1 MQSTNVSLTLK
12 CKLVGSDQLR
22 RRTIPLVDGSIQT
35 IALRATIAELF
46 DLNEGAFKMY
56 YRDDDDDLVTLDSDE
71 DVQEALMIVQ
81 LASPKPILRLEVRP
95 EAFVQHLAR
104 GSPRSPI
111 LEQTEQAESVTTE
124 AAAVKEESSDN
135 ESFVMVPE
143 DAEEDAIRAEEDAEE
158 VAEQEEFNLVDPPAE
173 VAVVEVEPFNN
184 ESAFFMVAPSQLSP
198 ELREAILASFTAE
211 YVNDVEGGVGDY
223 LTEADLSSLGHH
235 GEWIV
240 EHYYERRVRKAR
252 DAAGVEA
259 AVAEIALLNSEMQEP
274 GWIVPSGLEVPPEMR
289 AAILDALTREYVED
303 IDGAVGAYF
312 DTVETELEETLGR
325 GADSMIERHIEKR
338 VRQALEQGG
347 ADAAAAEIGAIAGE
361 DWSLTLPPRR
371 SDSDSYSN
379 SSDSSGSD
387 SESDD
392 EDADVEVAEV
402 AEVVETEH
410 TWEGIWCDGCEMKP
424 LFGSRFMK
432 QLPNDTHDLCNA
444 CFGKLAE
451 AEQQQFN
458 LVDPPAVTA
467 ELVAQVPEV
476 EQPMDEAAAPASMEA
491 AFSIGDEAIYT
502 PTGEPVK
509 VLGVHFDDAPHTY
522 FTIQMPQGSERQ
534 TPADR
539 LIKTTESADCA
550 SEDATMQAFL
560 DCTDL
565 SASCIADIEHG
576 FEQEHAGEA
585 EAARAEDETEAAR
598 AAEAEDARAEAVA
611 AEVQAI
617 QSVAEAARVEA
628 ETEAARV
635 KAEAEAVEAEAARVA
650 EAEAAEAEA
659 EAEAARVAVEAARVA
674 AETEA
679 ARAKAVEAEAARVKA
694 EAEAAEAEAEAA
706 RVAAEAEAEAACVA
720 VEAEAAEAE
729 AARVKAEA
737 EAAEAVEAEAARVAV
752 EAEAAEASAVPLEWQ
767 SSIQALRDMGF
778 SSAVAGDSVLKA
790 QGDLEAA
797 LEAALNYVP
806 PAPPAAALVSIKP
819 EPVWEEAWN
828 HVLSELEEMGFDDVE
843 SNKRFVVASAGDL
856 KATVTALVADE
867 RSRR

>member
-22 RRTIPLVDGSIQT
+22 RRTIPLVDSSIQT

-46 DLNEGAFKMY
+46 DLNQEAFKMY

-95 EAFVQHLAR
+95 EA
-104 GSPRSPI
+104 P
-111 LEQTEQAESVTTE
+111 EQIEQAESVTAE
-124 AAAVKEESSDN
+124 AAAVQEESSDN
-135 ESFVMVPE
+135 ESFVMI
-143 DAEEDAIRAEEDAEE
+143 AEDAEE
-158 VAEQEEFNLVDPPAE
+158 VAEQQEFNLVDPPTE
-173 VAVVEVEPFNN
+173 VAIVEVDSVNS

-211 YVNDVEGGVGDY
+211 YVNDVEGAVGDY

-240 EHYYERRVRKAR
+240 EHFYERRVRKAR

-259 AVAEIALLNSEMQEP
+259 AIAEITLLNSEMQEP
-274 GWIVPSGLEVPPEMR
+274 GWVVPSGLEVPSEMR

-312 DTVETELEETLGR
+312 DTVEAELEETLGR
-325 GADSMIERHIEKR
+325 GAGTMIERYIEKR

-347 ADAAAAEIGAIAGE
+347 ADAAVAKIAAIAGE

-371 SDSDSYSN
+371 SDSDSDSD
-379 SSDSSGSD
+379 SSDSSDSGSESSG

-392 EDADVEVAEV
+392 EVAEVEVAEV
-402 AEVVETEH
+402 TELVETEH
-410 TWEGIWCDGCEMKP
+410 AWEGIWCDGCEMKP
-424 LFGSRFMK
+424 LCGARFMK
-432 QLPNDTHDLCNA
+432 QLPNDTRDFCNP
-444 CFGKLAE
+444 CYGKLSE
-451 AEQQQFN
+451 AEQQEFN
-458 LVDPPAVTA
+458 LVVPPAVTA
-467 ELVAQVPEV
+467 GLVAQVPQV
-476 EQPMDEAAAPASMEA
+476 EQPLDEAAAPASLEA
-491 AFSIGDEAIYT
+491 AFSVGDEAIYT

-522 FTIQMPQGSERQ
+522 FTIQMSQGSERQ
-534 TPADR
+534 TQADR
-539 LIKTTESADCA
+539 LIKTTESANCA

-560 DCTDL
+560 DCTNL

-576 FEQEHAGEA
+576 FEQEHAACMAAELEAARVEA
-585 EAARAEDETEAAR
+585 EAVEAAR
-598 AAEAEDARAEAVA
+598 VAAEAVEAARVEAEAVEA
-611 AEVQAI
+611 ARVEAEALEAARVA
-617 QSVAEAARVEA
+617 AEAARVEA
-628 ETEAARV
+628 EALEAARV
-635 KAEAEAVEAEAARVA
+635 EAEALEAARVEAEALEAARVEAEAVEAARVEAEAVEAARV
-650 EAEAAEAEA
+650 EAEAV
-659 EAEAARVAVEAARVA
+659 EAARVEAEALEAARVEAEAVEAARVETEAVEAARVA
-674 AETEA
+674 AET
-679 ARAKAVEAEAARVKA
+679 
-694 EAEAAEAEAEAA
+694 
-706 RVAAEAEAEAACVA
+706 
-720 VEAEAAEAE
+720 
-729 AARVKAEA
+729 
-737 EAAEAVEAEAARVAV
+737 
-752 EAEAAEASAVPLEWQ
+752 SAVPLEWQ
-767 SSIQALRDMGF
+767 SSIQALKDMGF
-778 SSAVAGDSVLKA
+778 SSAVAGNSVLKA
-790 QGDLEAA
+790 EGDLEAA

-819 EPVWEEAWN
+819 EPVWEESWN
-828 HVLSELEEMGFDDVE
+828 GVLSELEEMGFDDVE

>member
-1 MQSTNVSLTLK
+1 
-12 CKLVGSDQLR
+12 
-22 RRTIPLVDGSIQT
+22 
-35 IALRATIAELF
+35 
-46 DLNEGAFKMY
+46 MY

-71 DVQEALMIVQ
+71 DMQEALMIVQ

-95 EAFVQHLAR
+95 EAFAQHLAR

-111 LEQTEQAESVTTE
+111 LEQTESVTAE

-158 VAEQEEFNLVDPPAE
+158 VAEQQEFNLVDPPAE
-173 VAVVEVEPFNN
+173 VAVVEVESFNN

-211 YVNDVEGGVGDY
+211 YVNEVEGGVGDY

-259 AVAEIALLNSEMQEP
+259 AAAEIALLNSEMQEP

-371 SDSDSYSN
+371 SDSDSDSN

-392 EDADVEVAEV
+392 EDAEVELAEV

-476 EQPMDEAAAPASMEA
+476 EQPMDEAAAPASLEAAPASLEAAPASLEA

-539 LIKTTESADCA
+539 LIKTTE
-550 SEDATMQAFL
+550 
-560 DCTDL
+560 
-565 SASCIADIEHG
+565 
-576 FEQEHAGEA
+576 
-585 EAARAEDETEAAR
+585 
-598 AAEAEDARAEAVA
+598 
-611 AEVQAI
+611 
-617 QSVAEAARVEA
+617 
-628 ETEAARV
+628 
-635 KAEAEAVEAEAARVA
+635 
-650 EAEAAEAEA
+650 
-659 EAEAARVAVEAARVA
+659 
-674 AETEA
+674 
-679 ARAKAVEAEAARVKA
+679 
-694 EAEAAEAEAEAA
+694 
-706 RVAAEAEAEAACVA
+706 
-720 VEAEAAEAE
+720 
-729 AARVKAEA
+729 
-737 EAAEAVEAEAARVAV
+737 
-752 EAEAAEASAVPLEWQ
+752 WQ

-790 QGDLEAA
+790 EGDLEAA

-828 HVLSELEEMGFDDVE
+828 DVLSELEEMGFDDVE

>member
-95 EAFVQHLAR
+95 EAFAQHLAR

-111 LEQTEQAESVTTE
+111 LEQTESVTAE

-158 VAEQEEFNLVDPPAE
+158 VAEQQEFNLVDPPAE
-173 VAVVEVEPFNN
+173 VAVVEVESFNN

-211 YVNDVEGGVGDY
+211 YVNEVEGGVGDY

-259 AVAEIALLNSEMQEP
+259 AAAEIALLNSEMQEP

-371 SDSDSYSN
+371 SDSDSDSN

-392 EDADVEVAEV
+392 EDAEVELAEV

-476 EQPMDEAAAPASMEA
+476 EQPMDEAAAPASLEAAPASLEAAPASLEA

-539 LIKTTESADCA
+539 LIKTTE
-550 SEDATMQAFL
+550 
-560 DCTDL
+560 
-565 SASCIADIEHG
+565 
-576 FEQEHAGEA
+576 
-585 EAARAEDETEAAR
+585 
-598 AAEAEDARAEAVA
+598 
-611 AEVQAI
+611 
-617 QSVAEAARVEA
+617 
-628 ETEAARV
+628 
-635 KAEAEAVEAEAARVA
+635 
-650 EAEAAEAEA
+650 
-659 EAEAARVAVEAARVA
+659 
-674 AETEA
+674 
-679 ARAKAVEAEAARVKA
+679 
-694 EAEAAEAEAEAA
+694 
-706 RVAAEAEAEAACVA
+706 
-720 VEAEAAEAE
+720 
-729 AARVKAEA
+729 
-737 EAAEAVEAEAARVAV
+737 
-752 EAEAAEASAVPLEWQ
+752 WQ

-790 QGDLEAA
+790 EGDLEAA

-828 HVLSELEEMGFDDVE
+828 DVLSELEEMGFDDVE